1 MKKNTKR
8 MIAVIMMLSM
18 MVMSNSITHAY
29 AVQNHDYVLDWIYN
43 IKVLKNKVIL
53 KGLYAGYRLGV
64 RIDGKTYYGEFA
76 DTNVEANEEGFIYD
90 IVTLS
95 VGYPILNEGETVSV
109 WLEGRDFYKTE
120 EHSIDVRSRWYN
132 ISAKAAPLVISGNV
146 EQYGDYKIYVQT
158 GGKEYLCNKT
168 KVESSRE
175 YWGPDDMYDMGY
187 EEGEEVEKTGYDFV
201 CKLPKQKIGST
212 IKVVVRDTDGYENSE
227 SFKVENRTPK
237 LQIDTVDTSVSE
249 VSGTTSANS
258 NISIKIGKKKYNCKS
273 DDSGSFCAK
282 IKMQKPGTK
291 VKVKVTTPEGYLNEK
306 QTKIKKEK
314 AEVNIEYY
322 VLKTSKKIQ
331 IGVMD
336 ARKGDRL
343 KVYIGK
349 KMYSYK
355 FKKNRSKKKIIKFKI
370 KKSKAGT
377 KIKVCLYDRFK
388 CKKTSCRDIVYYGN
402 SVYKGMKMKYFRLTT
417 WGKPDHLYNW
427 GDGRQMWV
435 YKYTD
440 GSRTRVIIR
449 NGVVTR
455 VQNFY

>member
-1 MKKNTKR
+1 MKKNIKR

-18 MVMSNSITHAY
+18 MVMNGSITHAY

-95 VGYPILNEGETVSV
+95 VGYPILNEGETVSI
-109 WLEGRDFYKTE
+109 WLEGRDSYKTE
-120 EHSIDVRSRWYN
+120 EYYSDVLTRRYN
-132 ISAKAAPLVISGNV
+132 ISAKAGPLGISGNV

-168 KVESSRE
+168 KVRSSRQD
-175 YWGPDDMYDMGY
+175 WGPDDTYDMGD
-187 EEGEEVEKTGYDFV
+187 EKGENDEKTGYDFV

-212 IKVVVRDTDGYENSE
+212 VKVIVRDTDGYENSE
-227 SFKVENRTPK
+227 SFKVKKRIPK
-237 LQIDTVDTSVSE
+237 LQIDAVDTSVSE
-249 VSGTTSANS
+249 VSGTTNANS
-258 NISIKIGKKKYNCKS
+258 NISIKIGKKKYKCKS
-273 DDSGSFCAK
+273 NDSGSFCAK

-291 VKVKVTTPEGYLNEK
+291 VKVKVTTPEGYSNEK
-306 QTKIKKEK
+306 QTKIKKEE

-331 IGVMD
+331 IWVRD

-343 KVYIGK
+343 KVYIGR

-355 FKKNRSKKKIIKFKI
+355 IKKNRYIKIIKFKI

-388 CKKTSCRDIVYYGN
+388 CKKASCRDMVYYGN
-402 SVYKGMKMKYFRLTT
+402 SVYEGMKLKYFRLTT
-417 WGKPDHLYNW
+417 WGKPDQLYKR
-427 GDGRQMWV
+427 GKGKQVWV
-435 YKYTD
+435 YNNTED
-440 GSRTRVIIR
+440 EGGTRLIIR